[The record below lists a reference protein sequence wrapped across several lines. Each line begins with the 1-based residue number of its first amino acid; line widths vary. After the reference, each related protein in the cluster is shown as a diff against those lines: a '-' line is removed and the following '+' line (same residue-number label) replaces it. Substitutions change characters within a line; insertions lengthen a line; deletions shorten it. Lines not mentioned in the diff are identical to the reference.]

1 MLNFQRILII
11 RLDRIGDVL
20 LSTPVIKALRD
31 AYPESH
37 IAMMVRP
44 YSKDIVEGN
53 PYLNEVILYDKD
65 KEYRTAWST
74 VKFALNLRKKKYDL
88 AIVLHPTNRSNAIP
102 FLAGIPYRI
111 GYNKKLGFL
120 LTHRLNDTKHKGLKH
135 EMEYTLDVIRA
146 LGIEPKDSCPYMPL
160 KESSEQKIDAI
171 LKAYNI
177 KSDEIL
183 TAIHPGAS
191 CISKRWPAVNF
202 AILSDW
208 IAQRFGARVVIV
220 GDKSTADISKEI
232 MQEMIYKP
240 VDLVGKIT
248 VGELA
253 ALLKRCALFV
263 SNDSGPVHV
272 ASAVGT
278 WVISIF
284 GRKEPGLGPLRWGP
298 LGLKGKAL
306 QKAVDCARCLAHK
319 CDVDFKCLRAL
330 TAEEVFKDVE
340 RILGLVRKEH
350 TA

>member
-1 MLNFQRILII
+1 MKNFERILII

-20 LSTPVIKALRD
+20 LSTPVIKALRN
-31 AYPESH
+31 AYPKSH

-44 YSKDIVEGN
+44 YSKDVVEGN
-53 PYLNEVILYDKD
+53 PCLNEVILYDKD
-65 KEYRTAWST
+65 KECRTAWST
-74 VKFALNLRKKKYDL
+74 VKFALGLRKKQFDL

-120 LTHRLNDTKHKGLKH
+120 LTHRLNDTKHQGLKH
-135 EMEYTLDVIRA
+135 EMEYTLDVVRA
-146 LGIEPKDSCPYMPL
+146 LGIEPKESEPYMPL
-160 KESSEQKIDAI
+160 RDESEQKIEEM
-171 LKAYNI
+171 LKAHNV
-177 KSDEIL
+177 KPGELL

-208 IAQRFGARVVIV
+208 IAQRFGARVVII
-220 GDKSTADISKEI
+220 GDKSTAEISKEI

-240 VDLVGKIT
+240 IDLVGKIT
-248 VGELA
+248 VSELA
-253 ALLKRCALFV
+253 SLLKRCALFV

-284 GRKEPGLGPLRWGP
+284 GRKEPGLSPLRWGP
-298 LGLKGKAL
+298 LGLKGRAL

-330 TAEEVFKDVE
+330 TAEDVFKEAED
-340 RILGLVRKEH
+340 ILKPLKFKE
-350 TA
+350 AL